1 MEKILK
7 KVRFVICALIISGF
21 TLGMTSNSEAA
32 IQLVDPSTQ
41 RASVEATSN
50 QSSGLERL
58 GSSRAGSKELVIDQ
72 GSTTPKLEQLG
83 RSSSRSG
90 EILIDDGRTIDNQ
103 FEETVIYISNR
114 ITGRKSGYPMKS
126 YQDYKELLDMLDTG
140 TVILITNPIQV
151 SNINKWTSEV
161 SDDFTKNGKGV
172 VVSFS
177 EVSSLSPGEI
187 EKFTA
192 AGVDLSKV
200 KAIEI
205 RKENKNNIIRYDDGK
220 TDLDRG
226 METFNNVV
234 SAINQIDTLRRR
246 F

>member
-1 MEKILK
+1 MEKMCK
-7 KVRFVICALIISGF
+7 KIRLVMVAVCLSFI
-21 TLGMTSNSEAA
+21 TLGMSSTSEAA
-32 IQLVDPSTQ
+32 IKLVDPATQ
-41 RASVEATSN
+41 KSAVQN
-50 QSSGLERL
+50 VQSAGLERL
-58 GSSRAGSKELVIDQ
+58 GSGSKELVIEE
-72 GSTTPKLEQLG
+72 GTTTPKLEKLG
-83 RSSSRSG
+83 RNSSSG
-90 EILIDDGRTIDNQ
+90 EILIDGGRTIDNQ

-114 ITGRKSGYPMKS
+114 ITGRKSGYPMRS
-126 YQDYKELLDMLDTG
+126 YQDYKELLDGLDTG
-140 TVILITNPIQV
+140 TIILITSPIQV

-161 SDDFTKNGKGV
+161 SDEFSKNGKGV
-172 VVSFS
+172 VVSFTD
-177 EVSSLSPGEI
+177 VASLSPVEV

-192 AGVDLSKV
+192 AGLDLSKV

-205 RKENKNNIIRYDDGK
+205 RKENKNNTIRYDDGK